1 MVFTARLALLA
12 AVGMVPLLLLKGTAS
27 MWIWLLYNLLIAGLA
42 LVDFSLSPRPSRFS
56 VVRRAETVFSLGAEN
71 RVLLEVR
78 NPAGWTV
85 PVEIKDDVPPSFGG
99 SRDPLRLSVPPG
111 QREQAD
117 YRVTPTR
124 RGDYQLG
131 PIHLRYAGPL
141 GLIKR
146 RAVLKDTF
154 RVKVY
159 PNLADIR
166 KYEILAR
173 QGRTLEEGLKRA
185 RAFGLGTEFESVRD
199 YVPDDE
205 SRVIN
210 WSATARRGKLA
221 SNQYQTDRSQS
232 ILLVIDAGRLM
243 MPQVKGL
250 SKLDY
255 TINAS
260 LMLAYVGLSKD
271 DRVGLLVF
279 SGETKAFLPPK
290 KGRGQLLSL
299 LDTLYSIEPE
309 MVESDY
315 AAAVSFLK
323 NRNKKR
329 SLVCFFTDLI
339 DPDASKEVVTYLSSL
354 GSGHLG
360 LCITLSDPEI
370 LRLAGQDPTDS
381 PAVYQK
387 SVAEDVLARREEAK
401 SILRRRG
408 ILVLDVP
415 PGQLSAA
422 VVNQYL
428 EIKRRGRL

>member
-12 AVGMVPLLLLKGTAS
+12 AAGIIPLLLLKGAAS
-27 MWIWLLYNLLIAGLA
+27 IWIWLLYNLMIAGLA
-42 LVDFSLSPRPSRFS
+42 LVDFFLSPHPSRFS
-56 VVRRAETVFSLGAEN
+56 VMRRAERVFSLGAQN
-71 RVLLEVR
+71 RVVLEVR
-78 NPAGWTV
+78 NPANWTV
-85 PVEIKDDVPPSFGG
+85 SVEVKDDFPPAFGG
-99 SRDPLRLSVPPG
+99 SRDPLRLRIPPG
-111 QREQAD
+111 RRAEAA
-117 YRVTPTR
+117 YSVTPTR

-131 PIHLRYAGPL
+131 PLHLRYAGPL
-141 GLIKR
+141 GLIRR
-146 RAVLKDTF
+146 RAVLEETF

-159 PNLADIR
+159 PNLSDVR

-173 QGRTLEEGLKRA
+173 QGRSLDEGLKRA
-185 RAFGLGTEFESVRD
+185 RTFGLGTEFESVRD

-205 SRVIN
+205 FRVIN

-243 MPQVKGL
+243 MPRVKGL

-260 LMLAYVGLSKD
+260 LMLAYVGLVKD

-279 SGETKAFLPPK
+279 SGETRAFLPPR
-290 KGRGQLLSL
+290 KGRGQLLGL

-323 NRNKKR
+323 ARNKKR

-339 DPDASKEVVTYLSSL
+339 DPDASREVVTYLSSL

-370 LRLAGQDPTDS
+370 LRLASQDPADS

-401 SILRRRG
+401 SMLRRRG
-408 ILVLDVP
+408 VLVLDVP
-415 PGQLSAA
+415 PEQLSAA

-428 EIKRRGRL
+428 EIKRCGRL